1 MASRVYLSLFLCPC
15 ECTSNAHN
23 MTSAGLCLWCAF
35 EWSVSLSLG
44 MSTDSLIYA
53 FVFGTE
59 SGHAQEHNHVSSSD
73 GFNTSDTDPAIVQTS
88 SSLGRSAAQES
99 HAGMLLCACWCVCSY
114 HLSHQ
119 VPGLVRQAH
128 AEPNSVVVSSWLCM
142 QCNSSWPAK
151 KLSTR
156 LLAVQATQCSYLD
169 SFSPH
174 NSVSQDAAQG
184 LGTMHSHDSDN
195 THSTGKPCMCMLHV
209 A

>member
-99 HAGMLLCACWCVCSY
+99 HAGMLL
-114 HLSHQ
+114 
-119 VPGLVRQAH
+119 
-128 AEPNSVVVSSWLCM
+128 
-142 QCNSSWPAK
+142 
-151 KLSTR
+151 
-156 LLAVQATQCSYLD
+156 
-169 SFSPH
+169 
-174 NSVSQDAAQG
+174 
-184 LGTMHSHDSDN
+184 
-195 THSTGKPCMCMLHV
+195 
-209 A
+209 